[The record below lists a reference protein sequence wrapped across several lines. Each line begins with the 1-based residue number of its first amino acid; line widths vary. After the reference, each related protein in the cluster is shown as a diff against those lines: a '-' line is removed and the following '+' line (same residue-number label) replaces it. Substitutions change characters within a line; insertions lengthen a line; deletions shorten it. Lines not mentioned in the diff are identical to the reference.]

1 MKAPA
6 FQFYADDF
14 LAGTIDMSPAEV
26 GAYIRLLCYQWSNGS
41 IPADLKKLRRIA
53 GGPVSPEVL
62 AKFVPVGDGRLAN
75 KRLELERQKQAEF
88 REKQRQKG
96 IQSGAARRAGA
107 EPRLNHGSAPCLRR
121 ELAHPRAARPP
132 SPVRQLPSAH
142 RARVPPDRRGHR
154 DADLLQ
160 THPDHARA
168 MSPHASNRLTDIAA
182 RLSRLVVPDAEA
194 EARRQ
199 RQQEGEQAVRALEL
213 WGRADVP
220 RRHAERALRPGPQD
234 PTSAW
239 TQTRTRVLAMLGQGV
254 TLCLTGTRGNG
265 KTQLGVEAILAT
277 TLNGNPALFRTAQ
290 RMFMESKGSFNDEAV
305 RNELQVLDSL
315 RRPRLLVLDEI
326 GQRTESGWENRT
338 FFEVLNARYND
349 TTYLVEC
356 LAGEAGVPVV
366 KLKNFRDKWVGST
379 ESNLERI
386 FRLIAALAKRFGL
399 GFGSEDFPRVRD
411 QLPLWL
417 TPGAAEVLATK
428 VFRTARTQGRSTRS
442 PSA

>member
-1 MKAPA
+1 
-6 FQFYADDF
+6 
-14 LAGTIDMSPAEV
+14 
-26 GAYIRLLCYQWSNGS
+26 
-41 IPADLKKLRRIA
+41 
-53 GGPVSPEVL
+53 
-62 AKFVPVGDGRLAN
+62 
-75 KRLELERQKQAEF
+75 
-88 REKQRQKG
+88 
-96 IQSGAARRAGA
+96 
-107 EPRLNHGSAPCLRR
+107 
-121 ELAHPRAARPP
+121 
-132 SPVRQLPSAH
+132 
-142 RARVPPDRRGHR
+142 
-154 DADLLQ
+154 
-160 THPDHARA
+160 
-168 MSPHASNRLTDIAA
+168 
-182 RLSRLVVPDAEA
+182 
-194 EARRQ
+194 
-199 RQQEGEQAVRALEL
+199 
-213 WGRADVP
+213 
-220 RRHAERALRPGPQD
+220 
-234 PTSAW
+234 
-239 TQTRTRVLAMLGQGV
+239 
-254 TLCLTGTRGNG
+254 
-265 KTQLGVEAILAT
+265 
-277 TLNGNPALFRTAQ
+277 
-290 RMFMESKGSFNDEAV
+290 MFMECKGSFNDEAV
-305 RNELQVLDSL
+305 RNEPQVLDSL